1 MDNQTLYRESYDIFI
16 SCYDLDKLICCTLY
30 YHLMS
35 PHFIVHHQHCDHID
49 ITSIVTSFYCTS
61 LNVMFIGVGMESTR
75 GVGKF
80 ATAKAVQKGGPILVM
95 VVVAVVVYGLEEWC
109 YLSFK
114 IIILFPEVV
123 IFWSGVQSSPSKW
136 VFESACR
143 PHRRRRPFEVRPG
156 ILKWSR
162 F

>member
-35 PHFIVHHQHCDHID
+35 PHVIVHHQHCDHID

-80 ATAKAVQKGGPILVM
+80 ATAKAVQKGGPILVTVVVVV

-109 YLSFK
+109 YLSLK
-114 IIILFPEVV
+114 IILFSEVV
-123 IFWSGVQSSPSKW
+123 IF
-136 VFESACR
+136 
-143 PHRRRRPFEVRPG
+143 
-156 ILKWSR
+156 
-162 F
+162 